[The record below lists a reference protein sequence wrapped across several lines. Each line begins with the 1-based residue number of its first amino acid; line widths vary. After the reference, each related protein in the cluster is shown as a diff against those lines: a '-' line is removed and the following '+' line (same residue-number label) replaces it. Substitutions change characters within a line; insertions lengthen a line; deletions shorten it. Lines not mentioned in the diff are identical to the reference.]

1 MIPFGDVYTLAIK
14 FNDEPNVIHIM
25 KAPMDS
31 KTPPRFL
38 DFNHPRLNQVVRVI
52 FRGVSSR
59 GKKIYRYSEGNKA
72 GEILGG

>member
-1 MIPFGDVYTLAIK
+1 MIPFIDNYTLAIK
-14 FNDEPNVIHIM
+14 FNDEPNVIHFL

-31 KTPPRFL
+31 KTPPRFMDL
-38 DFNHPRLNQVVRVI
+38 NHPRSKRPVRVV

-59 GKKIYRYSEGNKA
+59 GNKIYRYSEGTKA